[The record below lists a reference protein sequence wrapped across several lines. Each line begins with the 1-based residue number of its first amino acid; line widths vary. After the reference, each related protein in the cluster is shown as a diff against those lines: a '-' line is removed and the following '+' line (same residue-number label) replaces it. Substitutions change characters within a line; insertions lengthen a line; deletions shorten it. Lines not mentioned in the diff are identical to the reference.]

1 MLMKAQGITK
11 IFNKT
16 KLINNFDFSIDN
28 GEIISLVG
36 KSGAGKTT
44 FMRLL
49 NELEKLDAGTISIAG
64 EYLCK
69 MTTENSVQYSSKNE
83 KNRYRNKI
91 GMVFQDYQ
99 LFPNLTVLQNCIEA
113 PIQKKIMTVKEAKLK
128 AEKLLKQMK
137 LLEKKESYP
146 KTLSGGQQQRVAIAR
161 AMMLSPE
168 ILCFDE
174 PTSALDRQSSNGVG
188 EMMQEIAATGTG
200 ILIVTHDIDFADK
213 FSTKSISSDTFL

>member
-11 IFNKT
+11 IFNKK

>member
-11 IFNKT
+11 IFNKK

-83 KNRYRNKI
+83 RNRYRNKI

>member
-83 KNRYRNKI
+83 RNRYRNKI